1 MKLLRVL
8 GLLAVSITFMTF
20 VPGCADDEE
29 SDAKELKVY
38 TPKGQVVMRYLDLV
52 EGKGEPV
59 KKMDAIQVH
68 YTGTL
73 TSGTKFDS
81 SRDSGKP
88 FALVIGAGKV
98 IQGWDEGIIG
108 MKVGGK
114 RKLWIP
120 PELGYGDQKAGKIP
134 PNSKLIFE
142 VELIKILDAEEWE
155 AIQRAQMIEQLRQ
168 QQQRGF

>member
-1 MKLLRVL
+1 MRVL
-8 GLLAVSITFMTF
+8 VLLLLGLATVTFL
-20 VPGCADDEE
+20 PGCADDEE

-38 TPKGQVVMRYLDLV
+38 TTKGQVAMRYLDLV

-59 KKMDAIQVH
+59 KKLDAIQVH

-73 TSGTKFDS
+73 TSGKKFDS
-81 SRDSGKP
+81 SRDSGRP
-88 FALVIGAGKV
+88 MAFVIGIGKV
-98 IQGWDEGIIG
+98 IPGWDEGLIG

-120 PELGYGDQKAGKIP
+120 PELAYGDKGAGNAIP

-142 VELIKILDAEEWE
+142 VELLKILDAEQME
-155 AIQRAQMIEQLRQ
+155 AIREAQ
-168 QQQRGF
+168 GH